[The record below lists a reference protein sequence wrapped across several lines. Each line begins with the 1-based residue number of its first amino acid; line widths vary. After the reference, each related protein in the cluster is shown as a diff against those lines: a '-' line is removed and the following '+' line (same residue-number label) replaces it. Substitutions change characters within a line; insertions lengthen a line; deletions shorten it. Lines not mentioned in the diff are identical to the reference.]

1 MSQYAGPG
9 RAACQV
15 PKQLKKA
22 LYCPAG
28 FPLGGQIALPG
39 VGRTA
44 RLAVRVQVPPN
55 FIILLGR
62 LGLTALAAGLSL
74 LGLPAGPGSHVGGQ
88 AGLAVAVIGLRC
100 LDQIELAQGL
110 GLAALP
116 AGLLAG
122 LAGHTRTMGTSAG
135 ARQG

>member
-1 MSQYAGPG
+1 M
-9 RAACQV
+9 QV
-15 PKQLKKA
+15 L
-22 LYCPAG
+22 
-28 FPLGGQIALPG
+28 
-39 VGRTA
+39 
-44 RLAVRVQVPPN
+44 PN
-55 FIILLGR
+55 FIIFLHR
-62 LGLTALAAGLSL
+62 LGLPALAAGLGL

-88 AGLAVAVIGLRC
+88 AGLAVAMVGLGC
-100 LDQIELAQGL
+100 LEPIELAQGL